1 MEPAGPSTS
10 PDRARRPHTFAA
22 LGYRNYRLWFA
33 GQLVSLFGTWMQMTA
48 QGYLVFE
55 LTRSSAYLGYVAFAA
70 GAPAWIFTLYGGV
83 IADRMP
89 RKTLM
94 LITQASMMALALAL
108 ADLTFGGLI
117 RPGHILAFAF
127 LLGIANAFDAPA
139 RQAFVLEMVSRR
151 DLTNAIALNATMF
164 HTATALGPA
173 AAGFTYAAFGPGW
186 CFLINGV
193 SFLAVI
199 LALLLMKLAPAQGE
213 RRRTSAAADL
223 LEGLRYVRRHT
234 VIRAL
239 IVLIGLMSLF
249 GIGLYTLMP
258 AWAVKMLGGDAR
270 TLGLLQSARGAG
282 ALLGALALASL
293 SRFRYKGRLL
303 TAGTFAF
310 PLLMLAFAGLRRLP
324 LSLALLVGVGA
335 AQILVMNLA
344 NAIIQGRVSDA
355 LRGRVMGLYTMAF
368 FGLLPLGG
376 LLAGSVAHRVGEPLA
391 LVLASLALLAG
402 AGAIW
407 VFQPRLRALEGE

>member
-1 MEPAGPSTS
+1 MGITGPAPT
-10 PDRARRPHTFAA
+10 PLRWQDTFAA

-55 LTRSSAYLGYVAFAA
+55 LTHSSAYLGYVAFAS
-70 GAPAWIFTLYGGV
+70 GVPAWLFMMLGGV
-83 IADRMP
+83 AADRMS
-89 RKTLM
+89 RKSLM
-94 LITQASMMALALAL
+94 VITQTAMMALAFVLAGL
-108 ADLTFGGLI
+108 AFSGLI
-117 RPGHILAFAF
+117 RPGHILVLAF
-127 LLGIANAFDAPA
+127 LLGVANAFDAPA
-139 RQAFVLEMVSRR
+139 RQAFVLELVTRK
-151 DLTNAIALNATMF
+151 DLTNAIALNSTMF
-164 HTATALGPA
+164 HAATAAGPA
-173 AAGFTYAAFGPGW
+173 MAGFTYAAFGPGW
-186 CFLINGV
+186 CFLINAI

-199 LALLLMKLAPAQGE
+199 VALLLMRIEPVTREA
-213 RRRTSAAADL
+213 RRTSAAADL
-223 LEGLRYVRRHT
+223 LEGLRYVGRHT

-258 AWAVKMLGGDAR
+258 AWAVDMLGGDAR
-270 TLGLLQSARGAG
+270 TLGFLQSARGVG
-282 ALLGALALASL
+282 ALIGALTLASL
-293 SRFRYKGRLL
+293 SRFPHKGWLL

-310 PLLMLAFAGLRRLP
+310 PLLMLVFAGMRWLP
-324 LSLALLVGVGA
+324 LSLAVLVGVGA

-355 LRGRVMGLYTMAF
+355 LRGRVMGLYTMVF

-376 LLAGSVAHRVGEPLA
+376 LLAGSVAHHAGEPLA
-391 LVLASLALLAG
+391 VVICSLGLLAG

-407 VFQPRLRALEGE
+407 VFQPRLRGLKEE